1 MELLSEQEVGGLLE
15 ALDDEYKAWA
25 TYDQVIADL
34 GPVRP
39 FISIRESEG
48 RHIAALQGLCRRYDV
63 PVPENHWIGKVQH
76 YVNIHSAC
84 EAAIAAEIGNGAL
97 YERLFKSTQR
107 TDILGVFRRLR
118 DASEQR
124 HMPAFQRCA
133 SRPGRGRGAGPH
145 RTRTS
150 GQS

>member
-1 MELLSEQEVGGLLE
+1 MELLSEQELGGLLE

-34 GPVRP
+34 GSVRP
-39 FISIRESEG
+39 FINIRESEG
-48 RHIAALQGLCRRYDV
+48 RHIAALQGLCRRYGV

-76 YVNIHSAC
+76 YADIHSAC

-124 HMPAFQRCA
+124 HLPAFQRCA
-133 SRPGRGRGAGPH
+133 SRPGMGRGTGPH
-145 RTRTS
+145 RPRTS
-150 GQS
+150 EQS